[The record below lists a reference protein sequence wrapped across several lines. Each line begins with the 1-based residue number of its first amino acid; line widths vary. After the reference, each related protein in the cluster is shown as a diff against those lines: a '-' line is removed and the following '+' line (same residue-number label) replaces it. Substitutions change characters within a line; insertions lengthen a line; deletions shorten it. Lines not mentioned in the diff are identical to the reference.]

1 MALTRKFLA
10 ALGIES
16 EKIDQIVEANA
27 ESLADIQDK
36 LAKAKEELK
45 EAKSKADTLP
55 DVQKELDELKA
66 QVEADNKAREGKDYD
81 ALKQEFDTYKAE
93 VQEKAVKSAKEKAVR
108 GLLSDMNMSDKG
120 TYMFMEYG
128 YPKISVEL
136 DDEGKLK
143 DATAIRQVIKK
154 DFGEYIPK
162 IETKGAD
169 TKTPPTDGKGG
180 ASAKTREEIMAIK
193 DTTARQQ
200 AIAEN
205 LELFQ

>member
-36 LAKAKEELK
+36 LAKANAELK

-55 DVQKELDELKA
+55 EVQKKYDDLLA

-81 ALKQEFDTYKAE
+81 ALKKEYDNYKAE
-93 VQEKAVKSAKEKAVR
+93 VQEKAVKSAKEKALR
-108 GLLSDMNMSDKG
+108 DLLSDMKVSDKG
-120 TYMFMEYG
+120 TSMIMKYMG
-128 YPKISVEL
+128 VSGVEL
-136 DDEGKLK
+136 DEDGKLK
-143 DATAIRQVIKK
+143 DATAIRKAVKE
-154 DFGEYIPK
+154 DWGDYIPK
-162 IETKGAD
+162 VEEKGAD
-169 TKTPPTDGKGG
+169 TKQPPTDGKGG